1 MHLSFLDWSI
11 IALSILVCFIP
22 ALFYIR
28 RAGKNT
34 SEFFSSGHSAPWWL
48 IGISMVA
55 TTFSA
60 DTPNLVTEIV
70 RKNGIAGN
78 WVWWA
83 FLLTGMST
91 VFFYAKLWRR
101 SGALTDLEFYELRYS
116 GKAASMVRGFRSIY
130 LGLLFNLVIM
140 ASVNLAAVKIASIVL
155 GWDKGQTLLVCGF
168 INILFAATSG
178 LWGVLVIDLIQ
189 FGIAM
194 TGAIALAYFALSQPE
209 IGGLNGLVTQM
220 NLIHPDK
227 LNFMPDFNDMNTA
240 IGLFI
245 LPIAIQWWS
254 VWYPGSEPGG
264 GSYIAQRMLAA
275 KSERDALGGTLFF
288 NIAHYAIRPWP
299 WIIVALCSLIIFPST
314 QSIHDAFPN
323 VQANLV
329 KDDLAYPAMM
339 GFLPSGWL
347 GLMVAGLLAAYI
359 STIITHLNWGTSYL
373 VHDFYRRFIRS
384 QASEKHYVGV
394 GRYVTVLL
402 MILSSILTFFLD
414 SAKDTFDIMLSIG
427 AGTGLLYLLRWFWWR
442 INAWAEIVAMVVSFV
457 VSVAMFT
464 VPALKELPEWIR
476 LSSSVGI
483 TTIAWVSACFLA
495 PQTSEA
501 VLKNFFYKIQPI
513 GPGWGK
519 YSEGLRV
526 KQDESFTLSLLGW
539 TAGVTCV
546 WSGLFWSGSLIF
558 GKPGIVTSL
567 SGFLFLLSSGILIYI
582 IPKMWGKK

>member
-1 MHLSFLDWSI
+1 MHLELLDWLVI
-11 IALSILVCFIP
+11 ILSILVCFIP
-22 ALFYIR
+22 ALFFLR
-28 RAGKNT
+28 RAGRNT

-91 VFFYAKLWRR
+91 VFFYAKMWRR
-101 SGALTDLEFYELRYS
+101 SGVMTDLEFYELRYS
-116 GKAASMVRGFRSIY
+116 GKAASFVRGFRSIY
-130 LGLLFNLVIM
+130 LGFLFNLVIM
-140 ASVNLAAVKIASIVL
+140 ASVNLAAVKIANIVL
-155 GWDKGQTLLVCGF
+155 GWDKGQTLLICG
-168 INILFAATSG
+168 IVNIIFAASSG

-194 TGAIALAYFALSQPE
+194 SGAIALAYFALKQPE
-209 IGGLNGLVTQM
+209 IGGLSGLSAQM
-220 NLIHPDK
+220 HTIYPEK
-227 LNFMPDFNDMNTA
+227 MNFLPDFNDMNTA
-240 IGLFI
+240 LGLFI

-275 KSERDALGGTLFF
+275 KSEKDALGGTLFF
-288 NIAHYAIRPWP
+288 NIAHYALRPWP
-299 WIIVALCSLIIFPST
+299 WIIVALCSLIIFPT
-314 QSIHDAFPN
+314 PMAIKDAFPH
-323 VQANLV
+323 VDPSLL

-339 GFLPSGWL
+339 GFLPPGWL
-347 GLMVAGLLAAYI
+347 GLMVAGVFAAYI

-373 VHDFYRRFIRS
+373 VHDFYRRFIRG

-402 MILSSILTFFLD
+402 MLFSSILTFFLD

-442 INAWAEIVAMVVSFV
+442 INAWAEVTAMVVSFV
-457 VSVAMFT
+457 VSLT
-464 VPALKELPEWIR
+464 LHLVPSLKALPEWQS
-476 LSSSVGI
+476 LSLSVGI
-483 TTIAWVSACFLA
+483 TTIAWLSACFFA
-495 PQTSEA
+495 PATQDN
-501 VLKNFFYKIQPI
+501 VLRNFYHRIQPI
-513 GPGWGK
+513 GPGWAK
-519 YSEGLRV
+519 YSKGLVRTHNG
-526 KQDESFTLSLLGW
+526 DTFALSMLGW

-546 WSGLFWSGSLIF
+546 WSGLFWTGSLLF
-558 GKPGIVTSL
+558 AKPGQVTIL
-567 SGFLFLLSSGILIYI
+567 SGLLFLVSSGVLIYL
-582 IPKMWGKK
+582 IPKIWKK

>member
-1 MHLSFLDWSI
+1 MRLELLDWLVI
-11 IALSILVCFIP
+11 VLSILVCFIP
-22 ALFYIR
+22 ALFFLR
-28 RAGKNT
+28 RAGRNT
-34 SEFFSSGHSAPWWL
+34 SEFFSTGHSAPWWL

-101 SGALTDLEFYELRYS
+101 SGVLTDLEFYELRYS
-116 GKAASMVRGFRSIY
+116 GKAASFVRGFRSIY
-130 LGLLFNLVIM
+130 LGFLFNLVIM
-140 ASVNLAAVKIASIVL
+140 ASVNLAAVKIANIVL
-155 GWDKGQTLLVCGF
+155 GWDKGQTLLICG
-168 INILFAATSG
+168 IVNIIFAASSG

-194 TGAIALAYFALSQPE
+194 GGAIALAYFALQQPE
-209 IGGLNGLVTQM
+209 IGGLSGLTTQM
-220 NLIHPDK
+220 QTIYPEK
-227 LNFMPDFNDMNTA
+227 MNFLPDFSDMNTA

-245 LPIAIQWWS
+245 LPLAIQWWS

-275 KSERDALGGTLFF
+275 KSEKDALGGTLFF

-299 WIIVALCSLIIFPST
+299 WIIVALCSLIIFPT
-314 QSIHDAFPN
+314 PMAIHDAFPH
-323 VQANLV
+323 VDPTLL

-339 GFLPSGWL
+339 GFLPHGWL
-347 GLMVAGLLAAYI
+347 GLMIAGLLAAYI

-373 VHDFYRRFIRS
+373 VHDFYRRFVRS

-394 GRYVTVLL
+394 GRYVTILL
-402 MILSSILTFFLD
+402 MLFSSILTFFLE

-442 INAWAEIVAMVVSFV
+442 INAWAEVTAMGVSFI
-457 VSVAMFT
+457 VSLT
-464 VPALKELPEWIR
+464 LHLVPAFKTMPEWQS
-476 LSSSVGI
+476 LCLSVGI
-483 TTIAWVSACFLA
+483 TTVAWVTACFITPA
-495 PQTSEA
+495 TQDN
-501 VLKNFFYKIQPI
+501 VLKNFYHKIQPI

-519 YSEGLRV
+519 YKKGLSRPHSGD
-526 KQDESFTLSLLGW
+526 QFTLSLLGW

-546 WSGLFWSGSLIF
+546 WSGLFWTGSLLF
-558 GKPGIVTSL
+558 AKPGPVTIS
-567 SGFLFLLSSGILIYI
+567 SGLLFLVSSGILIYI
-582 IPKMWGKK
+582 IPKIWKK